1 MLYNDIVERVNKDMD
16 KKIDKDVNKKV
27 EKDISKR
34 SSKVEKTNKDIVSK
48 LDKNIDK
55 DKNALKKVNKV
66 KNDSDNKENS
76 TVDSKINKENK
87 KVEKDVVVVR
97 KSTDFNIIEVVV
109 IIIITGIVTSVCS
122 GLIVYNNYD
131 KIYISTSEDDKT
143 DLNEF
148 VESYDHIVNSYVKEV
163 DRSKL
168 IEAAIA
174 GMYSYLEDDYSIYM
188 NKDTTSSLQE
198 QLEGK
203 YTGIGVEIT
212 LTDKEE
218 IVINQVFSDSPA
230 MKAGL
235 KKGDVLIKLDDVY
248 LKDQEFNYMSNTI
261 KNGDKDKYTL
271 TYMRDGKEY
280 STTLTR
286 SSVTIDS
293 VKSEVYDNVGYIQ
306 IETFS
311 ATTSD
316 LVKKHLDSF
325 DSSVKS
331 LVIDLRDNT
340 GGYLSSAFDT
350 SSIFL
355 EKGSIVY
362 QIKDRKSKVSKYK
375 SEEKMYR
382 KFDNIA
388 IIVNNATASAS
399 EVLTLALKDNLGAKV
414 VGVKSFGKGTVQE
427 TEKLSSGAMVKYT
440 SGYWLG
446 PKGESINEKGIE
458 PDYEV
463 KEKDKQLEKAI
474 EIVK

>member
-1 MLYNDIVERVNKDMD
+1 MD
-16 KKIDKDVNKKV
+16 KEIDKDVNKKT
-27 EKDISKR
+27 
-34 SSKVEKTNKDIVSK
+34 SKVEKSGKDIVNK

-55 DKNALKKVNKV
+55 DIINKADKNIDRDKDTLKKVNKV
-66 KNDSDNKENS
+66 KNDSDNKTNS
-76 TVDSKINKENK
+76 TTDSKINKENK
-87 KVEKDVVVVR
+87 KIEKDVVVVR

-131 KIYISTSEDDKT
+131 KIYISSSEDDKT

-218 IVINQVFSDSPA
+218 IVVNQVFSDSPA

-248 LKDQEFNYMSNTI
+248 LKDKEFNYMSNTI

-271 TYMRDGKEY
+271 TYIRDGKEY
-280 STTLTR
+280 STTLIR

-311 ATTSD
+311 ATTNE

-325 DSSVKS
+325 DNGIKS

-350 SSIFL
+350 SSMFL
-355 EKGSIVY
+355 NKGSIVY
-362 QIKDRKSKVSKYK
+362 QIKDRKSKISKYK
-375 SEEKMYR
+375 SEEKTYR

-399 EVLTLALKDNLGAKV
+399 EVFTLALKDNLGAKV

-446 PKGESINEKGIE
+446 PKGESINEKGIV

>member
-1 MLYNDIVERVNKDMD
+1 MD
-16 KKIDKDVNKKV
+16 KKIDEDVNKKT
-27 EKDISKR
+27 
-34 SSKVEKTNKDIVSK
+34 SKVEKSGKDIINK
-48 LDKNIDK
+48 ADKNIDRDK
-55 DKNALKKVNKV
+55 DTLKKVNKV
-66 KNDSDNKENS
+66 KNDSDNKTNS
-76 TVDSKINKENK
+76 TINSKINKENK
-87 KVEKDVVVVR
+87 KIEKDVVVVR

-218 IVINQVFSDSPA
+218 IVVNQVFSDSPA

-248 LKDQEFNYMSNTI
+248 LKDKEFNYMSNTI
-261 KNGDKDKYTL
+261 KNGDKDEYTL
-271 TYMRDGKEY
+271 TYIRDGKEY
-280 STTLTR
+280 STTLIR

-293 VKSEVYDNVGYIQ
+293 VKSEVYGNVGYIQ

-311 ATTSD
+311 ATTNE

-325 DSSVKS
+325 DNGIKS

-350 SSIFL
+350 SSMFL
-355 EKGSIVY
+355 DKGSIVY

-399 EVLTLALKDNLGAKV
+399 EVFTLALKDNLGAKV

-446 PKGESINEKGIE
+446 PKGESINEKGIV

>member
-16 KKIDKDVNKKV
+16 KEIDKDVNKKT
-27 EKDISKR
+27 
-34 SSKVEKTNKDIVSK
+34 SKVEKSGKDIINK
-48 LDKNIDK
+48 ADKNIDRDK
-55 DKNALKKVNKV
+55 DTLKKVNKV
-66 KNDSDNKENS
+66 KNDSDNKTNS
-76 TVDSKINKENK
+76 TTDSKINKENK
-87 KVEKDVVVVR
+87 KIEKDVVVVR

-218 IVINQVFSDSPA
+218 IVVNQVFSDSPA

-248 LKDQEFNYMSNTI
+248 LKDKEFNYMSNTI

-271 TYMRDGKEY
+271 TYIRDGKEY
-280 STTLTR
+280 STTLIR

-311 ATTSD
+311 ATTSA

-325 DSSVKS
+325 DSGIKS

-350 SSIFL
+350 SSMFL
-355 EKGSIVY
+355 DKGSIVY

-399 EVLTLALKDNLGAKV
+399 EVFTLALKDNLGAKV

-446 PKGESINEKGIE
+446 PKGESINEKGIV

>member
-27 EKDISKR
+27 EKDINKR
-34 SSKVEKTNKDIVSK
+34 SSKVEKNNKDIVSK

>member
-1 MLYNDIVERVNKDMD
+1 MD
-16 KKIDKDVNKKV
+16 KEIDKDVNKKTDKV
-27 EKDISKR
+27 INKR
-34 SSKVEKTNKDIVSK
+34 ASKVEKSDKDVVSK
-48 LDKNIDK
+48 LNKNIDK
-55 DKNALKKVNKV
+55 DIINKADKNIDMDKDTLKKINKP
-66 KNDSDNKENS
+66 KDDSD
-76 TVDSKINKENK
+76 SKVNTDAESKMRKENK

-131 KIYISTSEDDKT
+131 KIYISTSEDNKN

-212 LTDKEE
+212 LTNKEE

-248 LKDQEFNYMSNTI
+248 LKDKEFNYMANTI
-261 KNGDKDKYTL
+261 KNGNKDKYTL

-280 STTLTR
+280 STTLIR

-293 VKSEVYDNVGYIQ
+293 VKSEVYDNVGYMQ

-311 ATTSD
+311 ATTSE

-325 DSSVKS
+325 DNSVKS

-355 EKGSIVY
+355 DKGSVVY
-362 QIKDRKSKVSKYK
+362 QIKDRKSKITKYK

-382 KFDNIA
+382 RFDKIS
-388 IIVNNATASAS
+388 IIINNATASAS
-399 EVLTLALKDNLGAKV
+399 EVLTLALKDNLGATV

-474 EIVK
+474 EVAK

>member
-1 MLYNDIVERVNKDMD
+1 MD

-27 EKDISKR
+27 VKDINKR
-34 SSKVEKTNKDIVSK
+34 SSKVEKNNKDIVSK
-48 LDKNIDK
+48 LDKNSDK
-55 DKNALKKVNKV
+55 EKDALKKVNKV
-66 KNDSDNKENS
+66 KSDSDNKINS
-76 TVDSKINKENK
+76 TADSKINKENK
-87 KVEKDVVVVR
+87 KVEKNVVVVR

-212 LTDKEE
+212 LTDKDE

-248 LKDQEFNYMSNTI
+248 LKDKEFNYMSNTI
-261 KNGDKDKYTL
+261 KNGNKDKYTL

-355 EKGSIVY
+355 DKGSIVY
-362 QIKDRKSKVSKYK
+362 QIKDRKSKISKYK

>member
-27 EKDISKR
+27 EKDINKR